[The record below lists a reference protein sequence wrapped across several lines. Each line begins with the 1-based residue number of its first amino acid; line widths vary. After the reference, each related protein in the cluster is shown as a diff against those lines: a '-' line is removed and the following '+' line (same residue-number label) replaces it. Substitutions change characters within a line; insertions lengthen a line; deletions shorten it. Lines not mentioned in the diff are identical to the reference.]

1 MRAPPVMHRP
11 APYLRSP
18 DHLITKQEVG
28 MTYALEVHNLVKT
41 FGSVRAVDG
50 LSFAVARGTIF
61 GLLGPNGAGKST
73 TLKILT
79 TLSRPTG
86 GTATVL
92 GFDVVKRPL
101 EVRRRIVSI
110 IQETAVDL
118 LLSVRD
124 NLLTFARFHQLET
137 RAARRRAADVM
148 ERFRLTAEAE
158 RKVQDLS
165 GGFRRRVQ
173 VAKAFMVETPVL
185 FLDEF
190 STGMDPLLKR
200 EIIAMLRDEARRGRT
215 IVLTTQILSE
225 AEELCEDILIIDHGR
240 QVARGDLSTLKL
252 LSQGVY
258 EVSMTFDHMPEGIES
273 ELRDVPTL
281 RTRIENNTLEAAFK
295 APEGQVLET
304 VTALARNRR
313 VLRLEVN
320 GASLEDVF
328 LELTRENAEVKS

>member
-1 MRAPPVMHRP
+1 
-11 APYLRSP
+11 
-18 DHLITKQEVG
+18 
-28 MTYALEVHNLVKT
+28 MTYALEVQDIVKT
-41 FGSVRAVDG
+41 FGSVRALDG
-50 LSFAVARGTIF
+50 LSFAVAPGTIF

-79 TLSRPTG
+79 TLSRPTS
-86 GTATVL
+86 GTASVL
-92 GFDVVKRPL
+92 GFDVVRRPL
-101 EVRRRIVSI
+101 EVRRCIASV

-124 NLLTFARFHQLET
+124 NLLTFARFHQVERRT
-137 RAARRRAADVM
+137 AQRRAADII
-148 ERFRLTAEAE
+148 ERFRLTDEAD

-173 VAKAFMVETPVL
+173 VAKTFMADTPVL

-200 EIIAMLRDEARRGRT
+200 EVMTLLRGEARRGRT

-240 QVARGDLSTLKL
+240 QVARGDLNTLKL

-258 EVSMTFDHMPEGIES
+258 EVSMTFDLLPERIES
-273 ELRDVPTL
+273 ELKGLPTL
-281 RTRIENNTLEAAFK
+281 RTRVENNTLEVAFK
-295 APEGQVLET
+295 APEGQVLDL
-304 VTALARNRR
+304 VTAVARNRR

-328 LELTRENAEVKS
+328 LELTQEEVKS

>member
-1 MRAPPVMHRP
+1 
-11 APYLRSP
+11 
-18 DHLITKQEVG
+18 

-41 FGSVRAVDG
+41 YGSIRAVDG
-50 LSFAVARGTIF
+50 LDFAVSPGTIF

-79 TLSRPTG
+79 TLSRPTSG
-86 GTATVL
+86 NVSVL
-92 GFDVVKRPL
+92 GFDVLKQPL
-101 EVRRRIVSI
+101 EVRRRITSV
-110 IQETAVDL
+110 IQEIAVDL

-124 NLLTFARFHQLET
+124 NLLTFARFHQIEK
-137 RAARRRAADVM
+137 RMAQRRAAHVI
-148 ERFRLTAEAE
+148 ERFRLSAEAE

-200 EIIAMLRDEARRGRT
+200 EVMSMLREEARRGRT
-215 IVLTTQILSE
+215 ILLTTQILSE
-225 AEELCEDILIIDHGR
+225 AEELCEDILILDRGR
-240 QVARGDLSTLKL
+240 QVARGDLGTLKL
-252 LSQGVY
+252 LSQEVY
-258 EVSMTFDHMPEGIES
+258 EISMTFDALPERIES
-273 ELRDVPTL
+273 EIQAVPTL
-281 RTRIENNTLEAAFK
+281 RTRVENNTLEVAVK
-295 APEGQVLET
+295 APEGKVLEI

-328 LELTRENAEVKS
+328 LELTQQEVKS

>member
-1 MRAPPVMHRP
+1 
-11 APYLRSP
+11 
-18 DHLITKQEVG
+18 
-28 MTYALEVHNLVKT
+28 MTYALEVQNIVKT
-41 FGSVRAVDG
+41 FGSVRAVNG

-79 TLSRPTG
+79 TLSRPTS
-86 GTATVL
+86 GTASVL
-92 GFDVVKRPL
+92 GFDVVNRPL
-101 EVRRRIVSI
+101 EVRRRIASV

-124 NLLTFARFHQLET
+124 NLLTFARFHQVET
-137 RAARRRAADVM
+137 RTARRRADDVL
-148 ERFRLTAEAE
+148 ERFRLTSEVD

-173 VAKAFMVETPVL
+173 VAKTFMVDTPVL

-190 STGMDPLLKR
+190 STGLDPLLKR
-200 EIIAMLRDEARRGRT
+200 EVMTLLRDEARRGRT

-225 AEELCEDILIIDHGR
+225 AEELCEDILIIDRGR

-252 LSQGVY
+252 LSQGIY
-258 EVSMTFDHMPEGIES
+258 EVSLTFDHMPEGIES
-273 ELRDVPTL
+273 ELQAMPTL
-281 RTRIENNTLEAAFK
+281 RTRIENNTLEVAFK
-295 APEGQVLET
+295 ATEGQVLEI
-304 VTALARNRR
+304 VTALASNRR

-328 LELTRENAEVKS
+328 LELTQEEVKP

>member
-1 MRAPPVMHRP
+1 
-11 APYLRSP
+11 
-18 DHLITKQEVG
+18 
-28 MTYALEVHNLVKT
+28 MTYALEVHNIVKT
-41 FGSVRAVDG
+41 YGPIRAVDG
-50 LSFAVARGTIF
+50 LSFAVSRGTIF

-79 TLSRPTG
+79 TLSRPTS
-86 GTATVL
+86 GTASVL
-92 GFDVVKRPL
+92 SFDVVKRPL

-137 RAARRRAADVM
+137 RTAQRRAAHVM
-148 ERFRLTAEAE
+148 ERFRLTAEEE

-200 EIIAMLRDEARRGRT
+200 EVMALLRDEARRGRS

-252 LSQGVY
+252 LSQEVY
-258 EVSMTFDHMPEGIES
+258 EVSMTFDHMPERIES
-273 ELRDVPTL
+273 ELQTLPTL
-281 RTRIENNTLEAAFK
+281 RTRVENNTLEVAFK
-295 APEGQVLET
+295 APEGQVLEV

-328 LELTRENAEVKS
+328 LELTQNNAEVKS

>member
-1 MRAPPVMHRP
+1 
-11 APYLRSP
+11 
-18 DHLITKQEVG
+18 
-28 MTYALEVHNLVKT
+28 MTYALEVQDLVKT
-41 FGSVRAVDG
+41 FGPVRAVDG
-50 LSFAVARGTIF
+50 LSFAVAPGTIF

-79 TLSRPTG
+79 TLSRPSG
-86 GTATVL
+86 GTASVL
-92 GFDVVKRPL
+92 GFDVTKRPL
-101 EVRRRIVSI
+101 EVRRRITSV
-110 IQETAVDL
+110 IQEIAVDL

-124 NLLTFARFHQLET
+124 NLLTFARFHQIEKRT
-137 RAARRRAADVM
+137 AQQRANAII
-148 ERFRLTAEAE
+148 ERFRLCAEAE

-173 VAKAFMVETPVL
+173 VAKGFMVETPVL

-200 EIIAMLRDEARRGRT
+200 EVISMIREEARRGRT
-215 IVLTTQILSE
+215 ILLTTQILSE

-258 EVSMTFDHMPEGIES
+258 EISMTFDLMPEHMER
-273 ELRDVPTL
+273 ELQVLPTL
-281 RTRIENNTLEAAFK
+281 RTRIENNTLDAAFK
-295 APEGQVLET
+295 APEGKVLEI

-328 LELTRENAEVKS
+328 LELTQKETMS

>member
-1 MRAPPVMHRP
+1 
-11 APYLRSP
+11 
-18 DHLITKQEVG
+18 

-50 LSFAVARGTIF
+50 LTFAVARGTIF

-79 TLSRPTG
+79 TLSRPTS

-137 RAARRRAADVM
+137 RTARRRAADVM
-148 ERFRLTAEAE
+148 ERFRLIAEAE

-200 EIIAMLRDEARRGRT
+200 EIMAMLRDEAGRGRT

-258 EVSMTFDHMPEGIES
+258 EVSMTFDHMPESIES

-295 APEGQVLET
+295 APEGQVLAT

>member
-1 MRAPPVMHRP
+1 
-11 APYLRSP
+11 
-18 DHLITKQEVG
+18 
-28 MTYALEVHNLVKT
+28 MTYAIEIHNIVKT
-41 FGSVRAVDG
+41 YGSVRAVDD
-50 LSFAVARGTIF
+50 LSFKVAPGTIF

-79 TLSRPTG
+79 TLTRPTS
-86 GTATVL
+86 GTASVL

-101 EVRRRIVSI
+101 EVRRRIASV

-118 LLSVRD
+118 LLSVRN
-124 NLLTFARFHQLET
+124 NLLTFARFHQVET
-137 RAARRRAADVM
+137 GWAQRRAAEVM
-148 ERFRLTAEAE
+148 ERFRLTAEVD

-173 VAKAFMVETPVL
+173 VAKTFMVDTPVL

-200 EIIAMLRDEARRGRT
+200 EVMTLLRDEARRGRT

-225 AEELCEDILIIDHGR
+225 AEELCEDILIIDRGR
-240 QVARGDLSTLKL
+240 EVARGDLNSLKL
-252 LSQGVY
+252 LSEGIY
-258 EVSMTFDHMPEGIES
+258 EVSMTFDQMPEHIEK
-273 ELRDVPTL
+273 ELKALPTL
-281 RTRIENNTLEAAFK
+281 RTRVQNSTLEVAFR
-295 APEGQVLET
+295 APEGQVLDI
-304 VTALARNRR
+304 VTALASNRR

-328 LELTRENAEVKS
+328 LELTQEEVK

>member
-1 MRAPPVMHRP
+1 
-11 APYLRSP
+11 
-18 DHLITKQEVG
+18 

-41 FGSVRAVDG
+41 FGPVRAVDG
-50 LSFAVARGTIF
+50 LSFAVAGGTIF

-79 TLSRPTG
+79 TLSRPTT

-137 RAARRRAADVM
+137 RTARRRAADVM

-200 EIIAMLRDEARRGRT
+200 EVMAMLRDEARRGRT

-328 LELTRENAEVKS
+328 LELTRENVEVKS